1 MAIDPSLK
9 ASAHHSVHFRRLFT
23 SYCPSTKPTNPLVIA
38 HFENMAT
45 IAKLQYLSLVQRVVK
60 ELETNVGMGDMTLAE
75 FIINLAQ
82 NSDNQEAFG
91 ATLKASG
98 ADFSAPFISSL
109 HKLIEKMSPK
119 RFVSGAEAAAKP
131 TPAAVE
137 VKKEEADN
145 KPSSTS
151 SRAPPP
157 PPPNRKRDREGAPDD
172 RDDAASKKFK
182 TEEGERRNDRDGPG
196 GNVHRKDD
204 YDRRD
209 DGRHGDRRDPRDDR
223 DGRPDSRRDNGRDYG
238 RDSRYERDDRDR
250 RNDDRYDSRRGP
262 DGPPAR
268 RYDDDGPRRDDR
280 YDSRRGDDSGARRD
294 DDYRR
299 GPRDQQDRPAPSSE
313 GRRGSSIDDAPV
325 INKIYDGVVSNVRD
339 FGCFVSLQG
348 VRGEPEGM
356 VHISEVRADRVTNLA
371 EVVHKKQR
379 VKVKV
384 KSMAGG
390 KVSLTM
396 KEVDQ
401 QTGEDLLPTGDLAEL
416 TSRRMHQDEFST
428 GRVYERA
435 PRDTSMLGADR
446 INRAVNERGPTRATH
461 RMASPDR
468 FEFEQMYRSGQVRL
482 EDMPTFDKTRGALIE
497 LDDRKDRVD
506 RDVELNDEQP
516 VFLRGFMG
524 QAYQLSPVKIVANP
538 TGSMQRAALTQG
550 ALSKERREIR
560 DQARNA
566 LQDAIPQHELS
577 LMKADPMAMGDSQAM
592 VDALVKQPDS
602 DVPEWKRSVF
612 GAGANKLGQVM
623 SKSIQEQRQSLP
635 IYLVRDQL
643 LKAIHDYN
651 ILIVVGET
659 GSGKT
664 TQLTQYLAEA
674 GYTEKGRIGCTQPRR
689 VAATSVAKRVADEV
703 GCHLGS
709 QVGYSI
715 RFEDVT
721 SAETKIKYMTDGMLL
736 RECLIDPDLKQYSC
750 IILDEAHERSI
761 NTDVLMGLLKQTSVR
776 RPDLR
781 LIVTSATLNAEKFS
795 SYFYGAP
802 IFTVKG
808 RTYPVEVLWA
818 RSPEEDYLDAALV
831 TVLQIH
837 ISEPPG
843 DILVFLTGQE
853 EIDTACQILYD
864 RIKNLG
870 PDLPELVILPIYSAL
885 PSEMQSRIFE
895 AATPG
900 SRKVIIGTNIAET
913 SVTIDGIYYVVDPG
927 FVKQK
932 VYNPKTGMDALVVS
946 PVSKAQ
952 AEQRKGRAGRTGPGK
967 CYRLYTQNAFET
979 EMLDSPIPELQRTNL
994 ASTVLTMKALGIED
1008 LLHFDF
1014 MDKPAEAQL
1023 VSAMHTLYTLGA
1035 LDEEGTLTRIGRKM
1049 AELPLE
1055 PNLAKILLI
1064 SVELRC
1070 SDEILSIVAMLNV
1083 QNVFYRPKEKQQLA
1097 DQKRAKFCQAEGDH
1111 ITLLTV
1117 WEGWKASRFSN
1128 PWCFENFIQA
1138 RSMKRAQD
1146 VRKQLLA
1153 MMDRYKLDII
1163 SCNKNYT
1170 LIRKAIVAG
1179 FFQNAAKKD
1188 PQEGYKTIVEGT
1200 PVYIHPSSSV
1210 FQRNPEWVIYHELVQ
1225 TTKEYMREITVIDP
1239 AWLVEFAPKF
1249 FKMADPNAISQRKRK
1264 ERLEPLYDKFRD
1276 PNEWRIS
1283 RRKG

>member
-1 MAIDPSLK
+1 MDAIL
-9 ASAHHSVHFRRLFT
+9 
-23 SYCPSTKPTNPLVIA
+23 
-38 HFENMAT
+38 
-45 IAKLQYLSLVQRVVK
+45 KLQRLSLVQKITK
-60 ELETNVGMGDMTLAE
+60 ELDTNVGMGNVVLAE
-75 FIINLAQ
+75 FVLDIAEKSENLAQ
-82 NSDNQEAFG
+82 FSSALKNNG
-91 ATLKASG
+91 AEFPEDFVGTLYT
-98 ADFSAPFISSL
+98 
-109 HKLIEKMSPK
+109 LIEKMNPK
-119 RFVSGAEAAAKP
+119 RIASGGL
-131 TPAAVE
+131 AAVKKQVE
-137 VKKEEADN
+137 PVVVKKEDPVPETRAA
-145 KPSSTS
+145 PSDGRDSG
-151 SRAPPP
+151 
-157 PPPNRKRDREGAPDD
+157 RKREHEGDD
-172 RDDAASKKFK
+172 GYSHDSTRKRYK
-182 TEEGERRNDRDGPG
+182 TEEMSRHEEPNKLDDGQRRYDDRRYGDC
-196 GNVHRKDD
+196 

-209 DGRHGDRRDPRDDR
+209 DRPYERRDRYDDRRDAPREDR
-223 DGRPDSRRDNGRDYG
+223 YG
-238 RDSRYERDDRDR
+238 RDSRSD
-250 RNDDRYDSRRGP
+250 
-262 DGPPAR
+262 
-268 RYDDDGPRRDDR
+268 PRA
-280 YDSRRGDDSGARRD
+280 SSLDDS
-294 DDYRR
+294 
-299 GPRDQQDRPAPSSE
+299 P
-313 GRRGSSIDDAPV
+313 IL
-325 INKIYDGVVSNVRD
+325 NKIYDGIVMNVRD

-348 VRGEPEGM
+348 VRGQPEGM
-356 VHISEVRADRVTNLA
+356 VHVTEIRADRVNNPS
-371 EVVHKKQR
+371 EVLHRKQR

-390 KVSLTM
+390 KISLSM

-401 QTGEDLLPTGDLAEL
+401 NTGEDLLPQRDLEDYGRRTGV
-416 TSRRMHQDEFST
+416 QDEFSS
-428 GRVYERA
+428 GRLYDRA
-435 PRDTSMLGADR
+435 PRDTSMLGSDR
-446 INRAVNERGPTRATH
+446 INRAMNERGPTRAQH
-461 RMASPDR
+461 RVSSPDR
-468 FEFEQMYRSGQVRL
+468 FEWDQMMRSGQMRL
-482 EDMPTFDKTRGALIE
+482 ENTPQFDRNRGTLLEI
-497 LDDRKDRVD
+497 DDSKERVD

-516 VFLRGFMG
+516 IFLRGHMA

-538 TGSMQRAALTQG
+538 TGSMQRAALTQS
-550 ALSKERREIR
+550 ALAKERVFNRE
-560 DQARNA
+560 QERNA
-566 LQDAIPQHELS
+566 ILDAVPQHEVA
-577 LMKADPMAMGDSQAM
+577 LMKADPMAQTSDRQTSIETLGKTPA
-592 VDALVKQPDS
+592 S
-602 DVPEWKRSVF
+602 DVPEWKKSAF
-612 GAGANKLGQVM
+612 GQGIKLGQVTN
-623 SKSIQEQRQSLP
+623 KTIQEQRQSLP
-635 IYLVRDQL
+635 IFLVRDQL

-674 GYTEKGRIGCTQPRR
+674 GYTTKGRIGCTQPRR

-703 GCHLGS
+703 GCHLGE

-761 NTDVLMGLLKQTSVR
+761 HTDVLMGLLKQTVQR

-795 SYFYGAP
+795 TYFYGAP

-808 RTYPVEVLWA
+808 RTFPVEVLWTREA
-818 RSPEEDYLDAALV
+818 EDDYLDAALV

-837 ISEPPG
+837 INEPEG

-853 EIDTACQILYD
+853 EIDTACQILYE

-895 AATPG
+895 AAAPG

-932 VYNPKTGMDALVVS
+932 VYNPKTGMDALVVT

-967 CYRLYTQNAFET
+967 CYRLYTQTAYET

-994 ASTVLTMKALGIED
+994 ASTVLTMKALGIDD

-1035 LDEEGTLTRIGRKM
+1035 LDDEGTLTRIGRKM

-1055 PNLAKILLI
+1055 PQLAKMLLI

-1083 QNVFYRPKEKQQLA
+1083 QNVFYRPKEKAQLA
-1097 DQKRAKFCQAEGDH
+1097 DQKRSKFFQPEGDH
-1111 ITLLTV
+1111 LTLLTV

-1153 MMDRYKLDII
+1153 MMDRYKLDIV

-1170 LIRKAIVAG
+1170 LVRKAIVAG
-1179 FFQNAAKKD
+1179 FFANTSKKD
-1188 PQEGYKTIVEGT
+1188 PQEGYKTIVEST

-1225 TTKEYMREITVIDP
+1225 TSKEYMREVTVIEP

-1249 FKMADPNAISQRKRK
+1249 FKMADPNALSQRKRK
-1264 ERLEPLYDKFRD
+1264 EKLEPLYNKYRD

>member
-1 MAIDPSLK
+1 LDHSSLNPQRVQVAITYNPFYLALLKFFLLLGLGYLSDRNAFTQENSL
-9 ASAHHSVHFRRLFT
+9 
-23 SYCPSTKPTNPLVIA
+23 CIA
-38 HFENMAT
+38 QFAKMDA
-45 IAKLQYLSLVQRVVK
+45 IQKLQRLSLVQKVVK
-60 ELETNVGMGDMTLAE
+60 ELDTNLGMGNMTLAE
-75 FIINLAQ
+75 FVINLAEQ
-82 NSDNQEAFG
+82 SADQASF
-91 ATLKASG
+91 AASLKANG
-98 ADFSAPFISSL
+98 ADFPGDFIVTL
-109 HKLIEKMSPK
+109 HKLIEKMNPK
-119 RFVSGAEAAAKP
+119 KLILGGAGL
-131 TPAAVE
+131 
-137 VKKEEADN
+137 VKKESDPVVVKKDDPAIET
-145 KPSSTS
+145 KPLLPVSTDS
-151 SRAPPP
+151 
-157 PPPNRKRDREGAPDD
+157 NRKRDYEGDNDRGYDAPPK
-172 RDDAASKKFK
+172 RIK
-182 TEEGERRNDRDGPG
+182 TEEDGARGGGHKYGEEDRRRDSEFSRRDERRYDDG
-196 GNVHRKDD
+196 

-209 DGRHGDRRDPRDDR
+209 D
-223 DGRPDSRRDNGRDYG
+223 
-238 RDSRYERDDRDR
+238 
-250 RNDDRYDSRRGP
+250 
-262 DGPPAR
+262 
-268 RYDDDGPRRDDR
+268 RRDDR
-280 YDSRRGDDSGARRD
+280 RYDRRNVDEYGRESRREDSYSRDGRSSRESDRGDS
-294 DDYRR
+294 
-299 GPRDQQDRPAPSSE
+299 DRHRSSDL
-313 GRRGSSIDDAPV
+313 DDAPV
-325 INKIYDGVVSNVRD
+325 LNKIYDGMVSNIRD
-339 FGCFVSLQG
+339 FGCFVSIQG
-348 VRGEPEGM
+348 VKGQPEGM
-356 VHISEVRADRVTNLA
+356 VHISEVRADRVNNIA
-371 EVVHKKQR
+371 DVVHRKQR

-384 KSMAGG
+384 KSVAAG

-401 QTGEDLLPTGDLAEL
+401 ATGEDLLPQHDLEDYS
-416 TSRRMHQDEFST
+416 SRRGAEDEFSS
-428 GRVYERA
+428 GRLYERA
-435 PRDTSMLGADR
+435 PRDTSMLGSER
-446 INRAVNERGPTRATH
+446 INRAMNERGPTRAQH
-461 RMASPDR
+461 RVSSPDR
-468 FEFEQMYRSGQVRL
+468 FEWEQMMRSGKVKL
-482 EDMPTFDKTRGALIE
+482 EDTPQFDRTRGSLLE
-497 LDDRKDRVD
+497 VDDVKDRVD

-516 VFLRGFMG
+516 IFLRGHMAH
-524 QAYQLSPVKIVANP
+524 AYQLSPVKIVANP
-538 TGSMQRAALTQG
+538 TGSMQRAAITQG
-550 ALSKERREIR
+550 TLSKERREIR
-560 DQARNA
+560 DQQRN
-566 LQDAIPQHELS
+566 S
-577 LMKADPMAMGDSQAM
+577 LLDSMDPSEMSIMKADPMAQASEKQ
-592 VDALVKQPDS
+592 ALIETLNKQAQS
-602 DVPEWKRSVF
+602 DVPEWKKNAF
-612 GAGANKLGQVM
+612 GQGIKLGQHS
-623 SKSIQEQRQSLP
+623 SKTILEQRQSLP
-635 IYLVRDQL
+635 IFLVRDQL
-643 LKAIHDYN
+643 LKAVLDYN

-674 GYTEKGRIGCTQPRR
+674 GYTSKGRIGCTQPRR
-689 VAATSVAKRVADEV
+689 VAATSVAKRVAEEV
-703 GCHLGS
+703 GCHLGE

-715 RFEDVT
+715 RFEDMT
-721 SAETKIKYMTDGMLL
+721 SADTKIKYMTDGMLL

-761 NTDVLMGLLKQTSVR
+761 HTDVLMGLLKQTAQR

-795 SYFYGAP
+795 SYFFGAP

-808 RTYPVEVLWA
+808 RTFPVEVLWT
-818 RSPEEDYLDAALV
+818 REPEEDYLDAALL

-837 ISEPPG
+837 INEPAG

-853 EIDTACQILYD
+853 EIDTACQILYE

-885 PSEMQSRIFE
+885 PSEMQSRIFD

-932 VYNPKTGMDALVVS
+932 VYNPKTGMDALVVT

-967 CYRLYTQNAFET
+967 CYRLYTQTAFET

-994 ASTVLTMKALGIED
+994 ASTVLTMKALGIDD
-1008 LLHFDF
+1008 LINFDF

-1035 LDEEGTLTRIGRKM
+1035 LDDEGTLTRIGRKM

-1055 PNLAKILLI
+1055 PQLAKMLLI

-1070 SDEILSIVAMLNV
+1070 SEEILSIVAMLNV
-1083 QNVFYRPKEKQQLA
+1083 QNVFYRPKEKAQLA
-1097 DQKRAKFCQAEGDH
+1097 DQKRSKFTQPEGDH

-1153 MMDRYKLDII
+1153 MMDRYKLDIV
-1163 SCNKNYT
+1163 SCGKNYT
-1170 LIRKAIVAG
+1170 LVRKAIVAG
-1179 FFQNAAKKD
+1179 FFTNAAKKD
-1188 PQEGYKTIVEGT
+1188 PQEGYKTIVEST

-1225 TTKEYMREITVIDP
+1225 TTKEYMREVTVIEP

-1249 FKMADPNAISQRKRK
+1249 FKAADPHAISHRKRK
-1264 ERLEPLYDKFRD
+1264 ERLEPLYNKYRD

>member
-1 MAIDPSLK
+1 
-9 ASAHHSVHFRRLFT
+9 
-23 SYCPSTKPTNPLVIA
+23 
-38 HFENMAT
+38 
-45 IAKLQYLSLVQRVVK
+45 
-60 ELETNVGMGDMTLAE
+60 MGNMTLAE
-75 FIINLAQ
+75 FIISMAEKSGNQAEFSANLKS
-82 NSDNQEAFG
+82 N
-91 ATLKASG
+91 G
-98 ADFSAPFISSL
+98 ADFSDSFIASL

-119 RFVSGAEAAAKP
+119 RFTTGVPAATKTDP
-131 TPAAVE
+131 TPVV
-137 VKKEEADN
+137 VKKED
-145 KPSSTS
+145 PGPSTS
-151 SRAPPP
+151 SSSSRVAPP
-157 PPPNRKRDREGAPDD
+157 PPPNRKRE
-172 RDDAASKKFK
+172 RDDEQYDKDDGATKKFK
-182 TEEGERRNDRDGPG
+182 TEEGERRSDRGYDDQ
-196 GNVHRKDD
+196 RRDD
-204 YDRRD
+204 YARRDDRRYDDRRD
-209 DGRHGDRRDPRDDR
+209 
-223 DGRPDSRRDNGRDYG
+223 Y
-238 RDSRYERDDRDR
+238 RDDRDR
-250 RNDDRYDSRRGP
+250 RYDSRRDNAPEGRYERDERDRRGDDRYGARRDNDGYGSRRYDDRSPRRDGRYDSRRE
-262 DGPPAR
+262 DGN
-268 RYDDDGPRRDDR
+268 
-280 YDSRRGDDSGARRD
+280 GARRE

-299 GPRDQQDRPAPSSE
+299 GSRDNQERGPSSSDA
-313 GRRGSSIDDAPV
+313 RRGSSLDDAPV
-325 INKIYDGVVSNVRD
+325 INKIYDGIVSNVRD

-356 VHISEVRADRVTNLA
+356 VHISEVRADRVTNLS

-401 QTGEDLLPTGDLAEL
+401 QTGEDLLPARDLDAL
-416 TSRRMHQDEFST
+416 SSRHGIQDEFST

-435 PRDTSMLGADR
+435 PRDHSMLGEDR
-446 INRAVNERGPTRATH
+446 ISRAINDRGPTRATH
-461 RMASPDR
+461 RVASPDR
-468 FEFEQMYRSGQVRL
+468 FEWDQMMRSGKVRL
-482 EDMPTFDKTRGALIE
+482 EDTPSFDKTRGALLDI
-497 LDDRKDRVD
+497 DDRKDRVD

-516 VFLRGFMG
+516 VFLRGLGHGF
-524 QAYQLSPVKIVANP
+524 QLSPVKIVANP
-538 TGSMQRAALTQG
+538 TGSMQRAAITQG
-550 ALSKERREIR
+550 VLSKERREIR

-566 LQDAIPQHELS
+566 LQDSIPQHELS
-577 LMKADPMAMGDSQAM
+577 LMKADPMAQGDQQSM
-592 VDALVKQPDS
+592 IEALTKQPDA

-612 GAGANKLGQVM
+612 GAGANKLGQVT
-623 SKSIQEQRQSLP
+623 SKTIMEQRQSLP
-635 IYLVRDQL
+635 IFQVREDL
-643 LKAIHDYN
+643 LKAIHQYN

-674 GYTEKGRIGCTQPRR
+674 GYTERGRIGCTQPRR

-703 GCHLGS
+703 GCHLGT

-761 NTDVLMGLLKQTSVR
+761 HTDVLMGLLKQTSLR

-781 LIVTSATLNAEKFS
+781 LIVTSATLNAEKFAG
-795 SYFYGAP
+795 YFFGAP

-808 RTYPVEVLWA
+808 RTFPVEVLWA
-818 RSPEEDYLDAALV
+818 RQPEDDYLDAALV

-870 PDLPELVILPIYSAL
+870 PDLPELIILPIYSAL

-895 AATPG
+895 AAPPG

-932 VYNPKTGMDALVVS
+932 VYNPKTGMDALVVT

-967 CYRLYTQNAFET
+967 CYRLYTQTAFET

-1008 LLHFDF
+1008 LIHFDF

-1035 LDEEGTLTRIGRKM
+1035 LDDEGTLTRIGRKM

-1070 SDEILSIVAMLNV
+1070 SEEILSIVAMLNV

-1097 DQKRAKFCQAEGDH
+1097 DQKRAKFSQPEGDH
-1111 ITLLTV
+1111 LTLLTV

-1163 SCNKNYT
+1163 SCNKNYN
-1170 LIRKAIVAG
+1170 LVRKAIVAG
-1179 FFQNAAKKD
+1179 FFANAAKKD

-1200 PVYIHPSSSV
+1200 PVYIHPSSAV

-1225 TTKEYMREITVIDP
+1225 TTKEYMREVTVIDP
-1239 AWLVEFAPKF
+1239 SWLVEFAPKF

-1264 ERLEPLYDKFRD
+1264 ERLEPLYNKYRD

>member
-1 MAIDPSLK
+1 MS
-9 ASAHHSVHFRRLFT
+9 S
-23 SYCPSTKPTNPLVIA
+23 
-38 HFENMAT
+38 

-60 ELETNVGMGDMTLAE
+60 ELETNVGMGNMVLAE
-75 FIINLAQ
+75 FIISMAEKSANP
-82 NSDNQEAFG
+82 EAFG
-91 ATLKASG
+91 ANLKSNG
-98 ADFSAPFISSL
+98 AEFSDSFVASL

-119 RFVSGAEAAAKP
+119 RFVSGAAAAAKAD
-131 TPAAVE
+131 PAPVA
-137 VKKEEADN
+137 VKKEEPEE
-145 KPSSTS
+145 KPA
-151 SRAPPP
+151 SRALPP
-157 PPPNRKRDREGAPDD
+157 PPPNRKRDREGE
-172 RDDAASKKFK
+172 S
-182 TEEGERRNDRDGPG
+182 
-196 GNVHRKDD
+196 
-204 YDRRD
+204 
-209 DGRHGDRRDPRDDR
+209 DPRDDASTKKFKVEDGERRVER
-223 DGRPDSRRDNGRDYG
+223 DSRDDGDRYRRDDYARRDDRRFDDRRDSRDDRDRRYDSRRDDGRDYG
-238 RDSRYERDDRDR
+238 RDSRYDRDERDGR
-250 RNDDRYDSRRGP
+250 RGGASAPPMDDSRDNRS
-262 DGPPAR
+262 R
-268 RYDDDGPRRDDR
+268 ESFDGPRRDNDR
-280 YDSRRGDDSGARRD
+280 PYDSRRGDDRSYRRD
-294 DDYRR
+294 NEDDRNRGPSSSSRYDDRGDRNERPSSSRFDDRNDRNDRDGRGDRHDRGGPSSSSGDSRR
-299 GPRDQQDRPAPSSE
+299 G
-313 GRRGSSIDDAPV
+313 GNSSIDDAPV
-325 INKIYDGVVSNVRD
+325 INKIYEGIVSNVRD

-356 VHISEVRADRVTNLA
+356 VHISEVRADRITNLS
-371 EVVHKKQR
+371 EVIHKKQR

-390 KVSLTM
+390 KTSLSM

-401 QTGEDLLPTGDLAEL
+401 QTGEDLLPARDLDAL
-416 TSRRMHQDEFST
+416 SSRRGLDDEFST

-435 PRDTSMLGADR
+435 PRDHSMLGADR
-446 INRAVNERGPTRATH
+446 IDRAMNDRGPSRATH
-461 RMASPDR
+461 RVSSPDR
-468 FEFEQMYRSGQVRL
+468 FEIEQMYRSGQVRL
-482 EDMPTFDKTRGALIE
+482 EDMPTFDRARGALLE
-497 LDDRKDRVD
+497 LDDRKERVD
-506 RDVELNDEQP
+506 RDVELNEDQP
-516 VFLRGFMG
+516 VFLRGYMAHGF
-524 QAYQLSPVKIVANP
+524 QLSPVKIVANP
-538 TGSMQRAALTQG
+538 TGSMARAAITQG

-560 DQARNA
+560 DSARNA
-566 LQDAIPQHELS
+566 LQDSIPQHELS
-577 LMKADPMAMGDSQAM
+577 LMKADPMAQGDSQAM
-592 VDALVKQPDS
+592 VEALVKQPDS

-612 GAGANKLGQVM
+612 GAGANKLGQVV
-623 SKSIQEQRQSLP
+623 SKTIQEQRQSLP
-635 IYLVRDQL
+635 IFKVRDQL

-703 GCHLGS
+703 GCHLGT

-761 NTDVLMGLLKQTSVR
+761 HTDVLMGLLKQTSLR

-781 LIVTSATLNAEKFS
+781 IIVTSATLNAEKFS
-795 SYFYGAP
+795 SYFFGAP

-808 RTYPVEVLWA
+808 RTFPVEVLWS
-818 RSPEEDYLDAALV
+818 RSSEDDYLDAALV

-1023 VSAMHTLYTLGA
+1023 VTAMHTLYTLGA
-1035 LDEEGTLTRIGRKM
+1035 LDDEGTLTRIGRKM

-1097 DQKRAKFCQAEGDH
+1097 DSKRAKFCQPEGDH
-1111 ITLLTV
+1111 LTLLTV

-1128 PWCFENFIQA
+1128 PWCFENYIQA

-1163 SCNKNYT
+1163 SCNKNYN

-1179 FFQNAAKKD
+1179 FFANAAKKD

-1200 PVYIHPSSSV
+1200 PVYIHPSSAV

-1264 ERLEPLYDKFRD
+1264 ERLEPLYNKFAE

>member
-1 MAIDPSLK
+1 MDAIL
-9 ASAHHSVHFRRLFT
+9 
-23 SYCPSTKPTNPLVIA
+23 
-38 HFENMAT
+38 
-45 IAKLQYLSLVQRVVK
+45 KLQRLSLLQKIVK
-60 ELETNVGMGDMTLAE
+60 ELDTNVGMGNMVLAE
-75 FIINLAQ
+75 FILDIAEKCVDQTSFVTSLKN
-82 NSDNQEAFG
+82 NG
-91 ATLKASG
+91 AEFPD
-98 ADFSAPFISSL
+98 DFAGSL
-109 HKLIEKMSPK
+109 FKLIEKMNPK
-119 RFVSGAEAAAKP
+119 KLATVTP
-131 TPAAVE
+131 TL
-137 VKKEEADN
+137 VKKEPEAAIPKKESPEGELSALPPVARESDR
-145 KPSSTS
+145 KREHEGDRDHGYD
-151 SRAPPP
+151 RAP
-157 PPPNRKRDREGAPDD
+157 KR
-172 RDDAASKKFK
+172 FK
-182 TEEGERRNDRDGPG
+182 TEEDEGREGRNREGDLERRRDGEFS
-196 GNVHRKDD
+196 RRDD
-204 YDRRD
+204 RRFDDRYDRRD
-209 DGRHGDRRDPRDDR
+209 DRGYGRRRGDEYGRDDRRDDR
-223 DGRPDSRRDNGRDYG
+223 DGRDGRGPRDYG
-238 RDSRYERDDRDR
+238 REEPGSSR
-250 RNDDRYDSRRGP
+250 
-262 DGPPAR
+262 
-268 RYDDDGPRRDDR
+268 
-280 YDSRRGDDSGARRD
+280 SG
-294 DDYRR
+294 
-299 GPRDQQDRPAPSSE
+299 
-313 GRRGSSIDDAPV
+313 SIDDIPV
-325 INKIYDGVVSNVRD
+325 LNKIYDGIVSNVRD
-339 FGCFVSLQG
+339 FGCFVSIQG
-348 VRGEPEGM
+348 VKGQPEGM
-356 VHISEVRADRVTNLA
+356 VHVSEIRADRITNPA
-371 EVVHKKQR
+371 DAVHRKQR

-384 KSMAGG
+384 KSVAGG
-390 KVSLTM
+390 KISLTM

-401 QTGEDLLPTGDLAEL
+401 ATGEDLLPQRDLEDYS
-416 TSRRMHQDEFST
+416 SRRGAQDEFSL

-435 PRDTSMLGADR
+435 PRDTSMLGTDR
-446 INRAVNERGPTRATH
+446 INRAVNERGPKRAQH
-461 RMASPDR
+461 RVSSPDR
-468 FEFEQMYRSGQVRL
+468 FEYEQMMRSGQMRL
-482 EDMPTFDKTRGALIE
+482 EDTPQFDRSRGTLQEI
-497 LDDRKDRVD
+497 DDSKDRANP
-506 RDVELNDEQP
+506 DVELNDEQP
-516 VFLRGFMG
+516 IFLRGHMHGF
-524 QAYQLSPVKIVANP
+524 QLSPVKIVANP
-538 TGSMQRAALTQG
+538 TGSMQRAAITQSTL
-550 ALSKERREIR
+550 AKERVFNRETE
-560 DQARNA
+560 RNA
-566 LQDAIPQHELS
+566 ILDAIPQHEMSIL
-577 LMKADPMAMGDSQAM
+577 KADPMAQTTDRQSMVETLAKTTQA
-592 VDALVKQPDS
+592 
-602 DVPEWKRSVF
+602 DVPEWKKNALG
-612 GAGANKLGQVM
+612 GAGLKLGQVTN
-623 SKSIQEQRQSLP
+623 KSIQEQRQSLP
-635 IYLVRDQL
+635 IFLVRDQL

-674 GYTEKGRIGCTQPRR
+674 GYTSNGRIGCTQPRR

-703 GCHLGS
+703 GCHVGE

-721 SAETKIKYMTDGMLL
+721 SADTKIKYMTDGMLL

-761 NTDVLMGLLKQTSVR
+761 HTDVLMGLLKQTAKR

-795 SYFYGAP
+795 TYFYGAP

-808 RTYPVEVLWA
+808 RTFPVEVLWT
-818 RSPEEDYLDAALV
+818 REPEEDYLDAALV

-837 ISEPPG
+837 INEPAG

-853 EIDTACQILYD
+853 EIDTACQILYE

-870 PDLPELVILPIYSAL
+870 PDLPELLILPIYSAL

-895 AATPG
+895 AAPPG

-932 VYNPKTGMDALVVS
+932 VYNPKTGMDALVVT

-967 CYRLYTQNAFET
+967 CYRLYTQTAFET

-1023 VSAMHTLYTLGA
+1023 ISAMHTLYTLGA
-1035 LDEEGTLTRIGRKM
+1035 LDDEGTLTRIGRKM

-1055 PNLAKILLI
+1055 PQLAKMLLI

-1083 QNVFYRPKEKQQLA
+1083 QNVFYRPKEKAQLA
-1097 DQKRAKFCQAEGDH
+1097 DQKRSKFFQAEGDH

-1153 MMDRYKLDII
+1153 MMDRYKLDIV

-1170 LIRKAIVAG
+1170 LVRKAIVAG
-1179 FFQNAAKKD
+1179 FFSNAARKD
-1188 PQEGYKTIVEGT
+1188 PQEGYKTIVEST

-1225 TTKEYMREITVIDP
+1225 TSKEYMREITVIEP
-1239 AWLVEFAPKF
+1239 AWLVEYAPKF
-1249 FKMADPNAISQRKRK
+1249 FKLADPHALSQRKRK
-1264 ERLEPLYDKFRD
+1264 EKLEPLYNKYRD

>member
-1 MAIDPSLK
+1 
-9 ASAHHSVHFRRLFT
+9 
-23 SYCPSTKPTNPLVIA
+23 
-38 HFENMAT
+38 
-45 IAKLQYLSLVQRVVK
+45 
-60 ELETNVGMGDMTLAE
+60 
-75 FIINLAQ
+75 
-82 NSDNQEAFG
+82 
-91 ATLKASG
+91 
-98 ADFSAPFISSL
+98 
-109 HKLIEKMSPK
+109 
-119 RFVSGAEAAAKP
+119 
-131 TPAAVE
+131 
-137 VKKEEADN
+137 
-145 KPSSTS
+145 
-151 SRAPPP
+151 
-157 PPPNRKRDREGAPDD
+157 
-172 RDDAASKKFK
+172 
-182 TEEGERRNDRDGPG
+182 
-196 GNVHRKDD
+196 
-204 YDRRD
+204 
-209 DGRHGDRRDPRDDR
+209 
-223 DGRPDSRRDNGRDYG
+223 
-238 RDSRYERDDRDR
+238 
-250 RNDDRYDSRRGP
+250 
-262 DGPPAR
+262 
-268 RYDDDGPRRDDR
+268 
-280 YDSRRGDDSGARRD
+280 
-294 DDYRR
+294 
-299 GPRDQQDRPAPSSE
+299 
-313 GRRGSSIDDAPV
+313 
-325 INKIYDGVVSNVRD
+325 VSNVRD
-339 FGCFVSLQG
+339 FGCFVSIQG
-348 VRGEPEGM
+348 VKGQPEGM
-356 VHISEVRADRVTNLA
+356 VHVSEIRADRITNPA
-371 EVVHKKQR
+371 DAVHRKQR

-384 KSMAGG
+384 KSVAGG
-390 KVSLTM
+390 KISLTM

-401 QTGEDLLPTGDLAEL
+401 ATGEDLLPQRDLEDYS
-416 TSRRMHQDEFST
+416 SRRGAQDEFSL

-435 PRDTSMLGADR
+435 PRDTSMLGTDR
-446 INRAVNERGPTRATH
+446 INRAVNERGPKRAQH
-461 RMASPDR
+461 RVSSPDR
-468 FEFEQMYRSGQVRL
+468 FEYEQMMRSGQMRL
-482 EDMPTFDKTRGALIE
+482 EDTPQFDRSRGTLQEI
-497 LDDRKDRVD
+497 DDSKDRANP
-506 RDVELNDEQP
+506 DVELNDEQP
-516 VFLRGFMG
+516 IFLRGHMHGF
-524 QAYQLSPVKIVANP
+524 QLSPVKIVANP
-538 TGSMQRAALTQG
+538 TGSMQRAAITQSTL
-550 ALSKERREIR
+550 AKERVFNRETE
-560 DQARNA
+560 RNA
-566 LQDAIPQHELS
+566 ILDAIPQHEMSIL
-577 LMKADPMAMGDSQAM
+577 KADPMAQTTDRQSMVETLAKTTQA
-592 VDALVKQPDS
+592 
-602 DVPEWKRSVF
+602 DVPEWKKNALG
-612 GAGANKLGQVM
+612 GAGLKLGQVTN
-623 SKSIQEQRQSLP
+623 KSIQEQRQSLP
-635 IYLVRDQL
+635 IFLVRDQL

-674 GYTEKGRIGCTQPRR
+674 GYTSNGRIGCTQPRR

-703 GCHLGS
+703 GCHVGE

-721 SAETKIKYMTDGMLL
+721 SADTKIKYMTDGMLL

-761 NTDVLMGLLKQTSVR
+761 HTDVLMGLLKQTAKR

-795 SYFYGAP
+795 TYFYGAP

-808 RTYPVEVLWA
+808 RTFPVEVLWT
-818 RSPEEDYLDAALV
+818 REPEEDYLDAALV

-837 ISEPPG
+837 INEPAG

-853 EIDTACQILYD
+853 EIDTACQILYE

-870 PDLPELVILPIYSAL
+870 PDLPELLILPIYSAL

-895 AATPG
+895 AAPPG

-932 VYNPKTGMDALVVS
+932 VYNPKTGMDALVVT

-967 CYRLYTQNAFET
+967 CYRLYTQTAFET

-1023 VSAMHTLYTLGA
+1023 ISAMHTLYTLGA
-1035 LDEEGTLTRIGRKM
+1035 LDDEGTLTRIGRKM

-1055 PNLAKILLI
+1055 PQLAKMLLI

-1083 QNVFYRPKEKQQLA
+1083 QNVFYRPKEKAQLA
-1097 DQKRAKFCQAEGDH
+1097 DQKRSKFFQAEGDH

-1153 MMDRYKLDII
+1153 MMDRYKLDIV

-1170 LIRKAIVAG
+1170 LVRKAIVAG
-1179 FFQNAAKKD
+1179 FFSNAARKD
-1188 PQEGYKTIVEGT
+1188 PQEGYKTIVEST

-1225 TTKEYMREITVIDP
+1225 TSKEYMREITVIEP
-1239 AWLVEFAPKF
+1239 AWLVEYAPKF
-1249 FKMADPNAISQRKRK
+1249 FKLADPHALSQRKRK
-1264 ERLEPLYDKFRD
+1264 EKLEPLYNKYRD